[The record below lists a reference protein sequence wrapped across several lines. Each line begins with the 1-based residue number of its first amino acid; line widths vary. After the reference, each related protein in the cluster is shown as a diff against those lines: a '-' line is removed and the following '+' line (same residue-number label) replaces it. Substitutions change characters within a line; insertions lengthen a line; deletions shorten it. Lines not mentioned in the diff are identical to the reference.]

1 MSVGHSSGTQLEQN
15 ELLCVSGRAKSHP
28 SKLKSQYILDDP
40 RQDAKSGVD
49 AVRSED
55 AIPVETQSPPQQA
68 GASTQKALPTEDPT
82 SRNSHEA
89 EHWSNHSA
97 SGQSPP
103 PSPRASDQNDICSGK
118 QQLHVGSSTEVSE
131 RKQANNREHQR
142 RWRLRQK
149 VRSTAVQKQLA
160 SAAAELAE
168 LKAKQEEM
176 EARTQHLGRSP
187 STKRQ
192 IVDTFISKGSPDGEP
207 FVPLDDMDSNNQ
219 PVLTIS
225 LGGRRQTTSAEEVR
239 SLTLQQFAAL
249 WTAYNSELQECLLHL
264 SWTTDEGV
272 QTTMQQLALEALR
285 LAGCRLL
292 MNPAEHS
299 YLITGRMNHGHEAQ
313 HSLDHAF
320 FVNLLILL
328 ALSDEQVQDIMLLRQ
343 LYHNKL
349 ALLSMERKELVNQM
363 AMLEQEE
370 QHPAEHVVTVSD
382 LSKCLKDN
390 VDENHQTLYRVAR
403 VLYRGILTTRQLA
416 DVVVHSYPY
425 MPITETLVDT
435 IASQYG
441 YPSKDDIRASAHLDP
456 MIAEWELFSSYAK
469 FIGSQKL
476 SHNYIQLC
484 KHGGTQEQS

>member
-1 MSVGHSSGTQLEQN
+1 MDESVSVWNFSGAELEQN
-15 ELLCVSGRAKSHP
+15 ELLCSSGQDASSQDP
-28 SKLKSQYILDDP
+28 KLKSQAVPDHP
-40 RQDAKSGVD
+40 RRDAKTGVN
-49 AVRSED
+49 AVSPGNSMPAESE
-55 AIPVETQSPPQQA
+55 SPPQQA
-68 GASTQKALPTEDPT
+68 GASTQKAVPNEDPS
-82 SRNSHEA
+82 SRNSQEA
-89 EHWSNHSA
+89 DHLSNDNHWA
-97 SGQSPP
+97 SGQTPA
-103 PSPRASDQNDICSGK
+103 PSQSTSDQNDLHSGK
-118 QQLHVGSSTEVSE
+118 QQVGSSTEASE

-149 VRSTAVQKQLA
+149 ARSTAVQKQLA

-192 IVDTFISKGSPDGEP
+192 VVNKFISKGSPDGEP

-225 LGGRRQTTSAEEVR
+225 LGGRRQLTSAEE
-239 SLTLQQFAAL
+239 
-249 WTAYNSELQECLLHL
+249 AYNSELRECLLHL

-285 LAGCRLL
+285 LAGCRLV
-292 MNPAEHS
+292 MNPAEHLS
-299 YLITGRMNHGHEAQ
+299 LIKGRMNDGHEAQ

-320 FVNLLILL
+320 YINLLILL
-328 ALSDEQVQDIMLLRQ
+328 ALSDDQVQDIMLLRQ

-390 VDENHQTLYRVAR
+390 VDEKHQTHYRVAR
-403 VLYRGILTTRQLA
+403 VL
-416 DVVVHSYPY
+416 
-425 MPITETLVDT
+425 TE
-435 IASQYG
+435 
-441 YPSKDDIRASAHLDP
+441 
-456 MIAEWELFSSYAK
+456 
-469 FIGSQKL
+469 GS
-476 SHNYIQLC
+476 
-484 KHGGTQEQS
+484 